1 MSRIADRM
9 KEIRSRVG
17 EEEFIENKKT
27 SISIRVEDFTL
38 YCIDKLSQELEGS
51 RSGIVLEIVSEGVLD
66 GLEALGHTLDTLQ
79 VEYVQENAKRAKDR
93 KEVK

>member
-1 MSRIADRM
+1 M

-17 EEEFIENKKT
+17 EDEFLENKKT

-38 YCIDKLSQELEGS
+38 YCIDKLSKELDGS
-51 RSGIVLEIVSEGVLD
+51 RAGTVLEIVAEGVLD

-79 VEYVQENAKRAKDR
+79 IEYMQENMKRAETR